1 MQQIAKKL
9 LKNSKKQQIFKF
21 TYIYYA
27 FINENNNNRNKYE

>member
-21 TYIYYA
+21 KDIYYA
-27 FINENNNNRNKYE
+27 FINENKNKRIKHE

>member
-21 TYIYYA
+21 KYIYYA
-27 FINENNNNRNKYE
+27 FINENNNKRNKHE